1 MMHVV
6 KIRFEIESS
15 FIIFPVCCHFETK
28 HNCWKKKIFVKLIP
42 FIYLDGFFF
51 LNHAILQNREMLT
64 MHTQNDMH
72 EI

>member
-51 LNHAILQNREMLT
+51 PESCNFTKQRNVDDAYAK
-64 MHTQNDMH
+64 
-72 EI
+72 

>member
-28 HNCWKKKIFVKLIP
+28 HNCWRKKNIYEIDS
-42 FIYLDGFFF
+42 IYLFRWFFF
-51 LNHAILQNREMLT
+51 PESCNFTKQRNVDDAYAK
-64 MHTQNDMH
+64 
-72 EI
+72 